1 MWTFIE
7 QARDVGQNRRTI
19 EHLQEHRVVVQDV
32 KDARVIPL
40 NMGHTGVGDVA
51 FLKLPPLRNKPMESL
66 QKLRDMVFF
75 QQPFQDQVTVVV
87 EEESICLRGF
97 GFVCYLGVFPFKYRS
112 DVSFFNPPQFHQR
125 FERGRLF

>member
-97 GFVCYLGVFPFKYRS
+97 GFVCYLGVFPFKYRQG
-112 DVSFFNPPQFHQR
+112 NR
-125 FERGRLF
+125 I